1 MIVVAATTSAI
12 SFAERRT
19 GMMTVA
25 TLERV
30 TRIEL
35 AYAAWEAAVLPLNY
49 TRVARIVD
57 GRYDASDLCRDKPA
71 DGLQAIGV
79 WKASSML
86 DEAPSKLEGAASV
99 LQRYSICSGAN
110 GDSSFNDH
118 FSIVPAPGSS

>member
-1 MIVVAATTSAI
+1 
-12 SFAERRT
+12 
-19 GMMTVA
+19 MTVA

-49 TRVARIVD
+49 TRVGAIVD
-57 GRYDASDLCRDKPA
+57 GRGQTFGPVLSHPIPA
-71 DGLQAIGV
+71 PALPLKGREPLPG
-79 WKASSML
+79 
-86 DEAPSKLEGAASV
+86 
-99 LQRYSICSGAN
+99 YSICSGAN